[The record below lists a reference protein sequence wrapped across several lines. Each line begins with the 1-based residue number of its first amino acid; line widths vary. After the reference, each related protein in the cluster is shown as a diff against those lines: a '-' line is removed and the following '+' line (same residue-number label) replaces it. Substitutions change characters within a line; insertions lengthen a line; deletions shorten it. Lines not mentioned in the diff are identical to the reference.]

1 VRRIPGNYG
10 GTDFVAH
17 RRACTQALFWDAAS
31 VKGIDISGVAIGRA
45 VSKGLLNAT
54 FKKSDFLNVSFEG
67 YCVIAAIEC
76 LYYLTPEEQEA
87 FFAKVSREHRGKPL
101 IISGPIIGSNEYRKY
116 FTDVSLRETFA
127 RHGLS
132 VLTSHNLN
140 VYRGGILAN
149 IAAVLVRLPL
159 GSWLLDYVPTGL
171 IYQRLYAVA

>member
-1 VRRIPGNYG
+1 
-10 GTDFVAH
+10 
-17 RRACTQALFWDAAS
+17 
-31 VKGIDISGVAIGRA
+31 
-45 VSKGLLNAT
+45 
-54 FKKSDFLNVSFEG
+54 
-67 YCVIAAIEC
+67 
-76 LYYLTPEEQEA
+76 
-87 FFAKVSREHRGKPL
+87 L

-140 VYRGGILAN
+140 VYRRGILAN

-159 GSWLLDYVPTGL
+159 GSWLLDYMPTGL

>member
-1 VRRIPGNYG
+1 M
-10 GTDFVAH
+10 
-17 RRACTQALFWDAAS
+17 RRASKVSTSAVLRLAVRSQKDCRTRAL
-31 VKGIDISGVAIGRA
+31 KNRISW
-45 VSKGLLNAT
+45 S
-54 FKKSDFLNVSFEG
+54 VSFEG
-67 YCVIAAIEC
+67 YGVIAAIEC

-140 VYRGGILAN
+140 VYRRSMLAN
-149 IAAVLVRLPL
+149 IVAVLVRLPF
-159 GSWLLDYVPTGL
+159 GSRLLDYVL
-171 IYQRLYAVA
+171 